1 MKRLGQVV
9 LAVVGLVVGGIGVL
23 ALREATLSTHR
34 KVTGA
39 ARTTIV
45 LEAEVKDTEH
55 NQTLD
60 ETVEAILVACRL
72 EVSSDLEADPRPL
85 GDGILRGAASCR
97 PLDESNRRQF
107 RGCLEDWTL
116 DHLLIDV
123 LSLESTA

>member
-1 MKRLGQVV
+1 MG
-9 LAVVGLVVGGIGVL
+9 AIGVL

-34 KVTGA
+34 KVTEA

-45 LEAEVKDTEH
+45 IEAEIKGTEH

-60 ETVEAILVACRL
+60 ETVEAIAGRL
-72 EVSSDLEADPRPL
+72 PPR
-85 GDGILRGAASCR
+85 GQLRSRGRPAAVRRRRSTRRASC
-97 PLDESNRRQF
+97 PALDESNRRQF

-116 DHLLIDV
+116 DHLLVDV

>member
-1 MKRLGQVV
+1 MTRAGQAA
-9 LAVVGLVVGGIGVL
+9 LAVVGLIVGAIGVL

-34 KVTGA
+34 KVTDA

-45 LEAEVKDTEH
+45 IEAEVKGTEH

-60 ETVEAILVACRL
+60 ETVEAILLACRL

-85 GDGILRGAASCR
+85 GDGIYEASLV
-97 PLDESNRRQF
+97 PALDESNRRQF

-116 DHLLIDV
+116 DHLLVDV
-123 LSLESTA
+123 LSVESTA